1 MQFMGINTLLVR
13 FFSLII
19 LVCHVLTTLVT
30 LKMLAIGPNK
40 ELRKLDLTLHLLHVL
55 QLLTILN
62 GEEHIKRWDNK
73 TIILNFM
80 QNHM

>member
-1 MQFMGINTLLVR
+1 
-13 FFSLII
+13 
-19 LVCHVLTTLVT
+19 
-30 LKMLAIGPNK
+30 MLAIGPNK